1 MKENGLVNEQCS
13 EIGVC
18 VCGWGG
24 GGGGVFL
31 IQKSAF
37 QSTVLTGLSLVD
49 GGRHA

>member
-1 MKENGLVNEQCS
+1 MDWLMSNAVKL
-13 EIGVC
+13 
-18 VCGWGG
+18 VCGWVG

>member
-1 MKENGLVNEQCS
+1 MSNAVKL
-13 EIGVC
+13 VC
-18 VCGWGG
+18 VWA
-24 GGGGVFL
+24 GVFL

>member
-1 MKENGLVNEQCS
+1 MSNAVKL
-13 EIGVC
+13 VC
-18 VCGWGG
+18 VWV

-49 GGRHA
+49 GGRHAWIIHNG

>member
-1 MKENGLVNEQCS
+1 MSNAVKL
-13 EIGVC
+13 VC
-18 VCGWGG
+18 VWVGG

-37 QSTVLTGLSLVD
+37 QSTVLTCLSLVD

>member
-1 MKENGLVNEQCS
+1 MSNAVKL
-13 EIGVC
+13 VC
-18 VCGWGG
+18 VCVGGGGGGG